1 MNISLTS
8 ELENF
13 VSQKV
18 ESGHYPLASEVIL
31 DGLRLL
37 EERDELDRIAL
48 DDLRKAIAVGVDQA
62 DQGQIHEFNEEAVA
76 RIKARGRER
85 LAKQSGLNPT

>member
-1 MNISLTS
+1 MNILLTS

-18 ESGHYPLASEVIL
+18 KSGNYPSAGDVIL

-37 EERDELDRIAL
+37 KERDERGRIAL
-48 DDLRKAIAVGVDQA
+48 DDLRNAIAVGVDQA